1 MLFRSPIGLAASLLI
16 TQLRRRAR
24 SIVYTIA
31 ISPILVPGVVLGIST
46 LVFWERVDRVVLGAQ
61 DGFFYDGYFMTIIGQ
76 STFIAAYSMLVFLA
90 RLQRFD
96 PGLEEAA
103 LDLGATQTQVFRKI
117 LLPFLKPAIGS
128 AAVLAFLASFENYN
142 TTVFTIVSESTLTTV
157 LASKVR
163 YGINPSISSLAV
175 IIIGLTLLGAIVHEY
190 LKRKESAQA
199 LGGGASSSAVDAS
212 GKPAGR
218 RIGVPVGALT
228 AVVFVGLLGTV
239 WMARHYDVNECKLQV
254 AEENRI
260 KFEAL
265 KQQRLAEAKAKQA
278 AASEGQNAAVQAN
291 QSARQYQN
299 IFAPTNL
306 GQQVESGSAED
317 PSAAAD
323 AAAPNGDEKK
333 PQTETYQNIF
343 APSNL
348 GQQIDSG
355 AKSE

>member
-1 MLFRSPIGLAASLLI
+1 M
-16 TQLRRRAR
+16 
-24 SIVYTIA
+24 
-31 ISPILVPGVVLGIST
+31 
-46 LVFWERVDRVVLGAQ
+46 VLGASN
-61 DGFFYDGYFMTIIGQ
+61 GFFYDGYFMTIIGQ

-175 IIIGLTLLGAIVHEY
+175 IIIALTLVGAVAHEY
-190 LKRKESAQA
+190 LKRKEARAIAS
-199 LGGGASSSAVDAS
+199 GGDDAS
-212 GKPAGR
+212 VKAPAKKGGSPSR
-218 RIGVPVGALT
+218 SMMRIPVGAISA
-228 AVVFVGLLGTV
+228 AVVVGLLGSA
-239 WMARHYDVNECKLQV
+239 WMARNYDVGECKVRV
-254 AEENRI
+254 AEENRVR
-260 KFEAL
+260 FEAL

-278 AASEGQNAAVQAN
+278 AAAGGQSTAVEAN
-291 QSARQYQN
+291 QAARQ
-299 IFAPTNL
+299 
-306 GQQVESGSAED
+306 
-317 PSAAAD
+317 
-323 AAAPNGDEKK
+323 
-333 PQTETYQNIF
+333 YQNIF

-348 GQQIDSG
+348 GQQVDSQTENQMPDQTMRRTLHPRASTKASLPRPTWVSRSIRKPKARSQHRTMRPAPPPQVPVSTRIFLRHLILGSRLIPHRVIDEPAHCFSI
-355 AKSE
+355 SEAY